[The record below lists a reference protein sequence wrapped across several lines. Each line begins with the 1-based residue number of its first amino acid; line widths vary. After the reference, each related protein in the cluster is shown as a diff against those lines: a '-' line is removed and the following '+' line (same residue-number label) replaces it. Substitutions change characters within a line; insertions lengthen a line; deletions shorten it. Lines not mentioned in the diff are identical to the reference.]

1 MCIVNSNGEK
11 NNYYGVIEEIWELE
25 YGPIVVP
32 LFRCEWVAG
41 GGVTK
46 DRYGMTIVDFKKI
59 GYKDEPFVLAKD
71 VTQVFYVK
79 DMSSKPKKKSNKT
92 PEADKAGNEPKRHIV
107 LPGKRKV
114 VGVED
119 ISDNSEDYD
128 QIDDLPPFSVD
139 VDPSILLSKED
150 TPYLRCDHAQGTFVK
165 RKIIN
170 VPVDNDNE

>member
-1 MCIVNSNGEK
+1 MYIVNSNGEK
-11 NNYYGVIEEIWELE
+11 NNYYVVIEEIWELE

-79 DMSSKPKKKSNKT
+79 DMSSKPKKKSDKT

-119 ISDNSEDYD
+119 ISDNLEDYD
-128 QIDDLPPFSVD
+128 QIDTFLHSQLTLTLASSYPKRTHLTYAV
-139 VDPSILLSKED
+139 IMLKALSSKG
-150 TPYLRCDHAQGTFVK
+150 R
-165 RKIIN
+165 
-170 VPVDNDNE
+170 

>member
-1 MCIVNSNGEK
+1 M
-11 NNYYGVIEEIWELE
+11 
-25 YGPIVVP
+25 
-32 LFRCEWVAG
+32 
-41 GGVTK
+41 
-46 DRYGMTIVDFKKI
+46 MTIVDFKKI

-79 DMSSKPKKKSNKT
+79 DMSSKPKKKSDKT
-92 PEADKAGNEPKRHIV
+92 SQADKAG
-107 LPGKRKV
+107 KV
-114 VGVED
+114 IGVEN

-150 TPYLRCDHAQGTFVK
+150 TPYLRRDHAQGTFVK